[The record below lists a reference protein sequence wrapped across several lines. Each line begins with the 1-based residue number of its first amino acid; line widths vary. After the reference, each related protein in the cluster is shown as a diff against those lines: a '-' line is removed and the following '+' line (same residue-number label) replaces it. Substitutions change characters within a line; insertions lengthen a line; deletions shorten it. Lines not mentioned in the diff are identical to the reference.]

1 MLVDTFDHNN
11 TQDIFLAHNSE
22 NGCVYEVEKDRM
34 FSCSKESVD
43 NILEVC
49 QTSSLN
55 TLDKL
60 VSNAAEFEGTD
71 GLICNEKDNRYFLNI
86 RKQMAQTYKF
96 FSNNQWYHH

>member
-49 QTSSLN
+49 
-55 TLDKL
+55 
-60 VSNAAEFEGTD
+60 
-71 GLICNEKDNRYFLNI
+71 
-86 RKQMAQTYKF
+86 
-96 FSNNQWYHH
+96 